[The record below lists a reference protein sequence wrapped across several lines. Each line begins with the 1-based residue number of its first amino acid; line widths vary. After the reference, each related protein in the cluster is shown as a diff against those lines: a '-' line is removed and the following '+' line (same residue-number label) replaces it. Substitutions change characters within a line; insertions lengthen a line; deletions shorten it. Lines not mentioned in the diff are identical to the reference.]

1 MLAVMMAIW
10 RVCPHFIEVTALLNS
25 RQIGPFEQTSLP
37 LPLPPSLPSS
47 EHHHHLDHQHD
58 GHVHVIKVIVRMVTI
73 IITITG
79 FKY

>member
-25 RQIGPFEQTSLP
+25 RQIAPFEQNS
-37 LPLPPSLPSS
+37 PSLPSS

-58 GHVHVIKVIVRMVTI
+58 DHVHIIKVIVRMVAI
-73 IITITG
+73 
-79 FKY
+79 